1 MGEITKRLRIGLVL
15 SAVPGYSET
24 FFRNK
29 IKFLQEE
36 GIKVILF
43 VDNGQRRFD
52 LCPMVEGFSTQ
63 GTKTQRLTKLSALV
77 FRFSCYPL
85 KLFKLF
91 RANKLDGF
99 NLKQNVLSL
108 LSSAHILGY
117 SLDWIHFGFATMAVN
132 RENVARIMSAKMAV
146 SIRGF
151 DVCIYPL
158 KHPHVYDLL
167 WKRIDK
173 LHYIS
178 DDLLK
183 IAIEL
188 GFNETTKSQKI
199 TPAIDVTLFK
209 REECQSVKGQ
219 ESIITIVTVARLHW
233 KKGLDYTLNALKI
246 VKDAGILFE
255 YQIIGFGPEYERLMF
270 ERHQLGLDNE
280 VVFMGKLSP
289 EKIKEKLAVA
299 DLYIQYSTQEGFC
312 NSVLEAQAMGCFCVV
327 SDAEGLSEN
336 VLNGIT
342 GVVIEKRNPKLLSE
356 TILNVFRM
364 SIEDKQRISSQAVKR
379 VTNEFNLAIQKK
391 QFIEFYQL

>member
-1 MGEITKRLRIGLVL
+1 LGEITKRLRIGLVL

-36 GIKVILF
+36 GFKVILF
-43 VDNGQRRFD
+43 ADNGQRGFD
-52 LCPMVEGFSTQ
+52 LCPIVEGFSSQ
-63 GTKTQRLTKLSALV
+63 GTKIQRLTKLSALV
-77 FRFSCYPL
+77 FRCSCYPFKLL
-85 KLFKLF
+85 KLWK
-91 RANKLDGF
+91 ANKQDGF
-99 NLKQNVLSL
+99 ILKQNLLSL

-117 SLDWIHFGFATMAVN
+117 SLDWLHFGFATMAVN
-132 RENVARIMSAKMAV
+132 RENVARIIGAKMAV

-151 DVCIYPL
+151 DVCIFPL
-158 KHPHVYDLL
+158 KHPNIYDLL
-167 WKRIDK
+167 WKRLDK

-183 IAIEL
+183 VAIEL

-209 REECQSVKGQ
+209 KEECQSVKGQ
-219 ESIITIVTVARLHW
+219 ESIITIVTIARLHW
-233 KKGLDYTLNALKI
+233 KKGLDYTLDALKI

-255 YQIIGFGPEYERLMF
+255 YQIMGDGPEYERLMF

-280 VVFMGKLSP
+280 VVFTGKLSP

-312 NSVLEAQAMGCFCVV
+312 NSVLEAQTMGCFCVV

-364 SIEDKQRISSQAVKR
+364 SIEDKQRIRKQAMER
-379 VTNEFNLAIQKK
+379 VTKEFNLDVQKQ
-391 QFIEFYQL
+391 QFIEFYNF